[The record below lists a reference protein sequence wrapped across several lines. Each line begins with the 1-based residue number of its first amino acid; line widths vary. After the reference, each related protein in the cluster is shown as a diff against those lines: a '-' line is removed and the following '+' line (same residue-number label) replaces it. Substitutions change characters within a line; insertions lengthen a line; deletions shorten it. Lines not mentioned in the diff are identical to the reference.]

1 MGQLIPNRKNRNKTI
16 YMIGSFVREIVKGQS
31 VEMNSSEQQLKRF
44 NDLSRVVTRW
54 LDYLTIFGHLQQ

>member
-1 MGQLIPNRKNRNKTI
+1 
-16 YMIGSFVREIVKGQS
+16 MIGSFVREIVKGQS